1 MVHFC
6 DYRLYSTISWTMVQ
20 AIFLKQI
27 FLSEMTKKKWCASV
41 LLNALVYRRALSRN
55 YLLLARQLFTICH
68 LGHEVKE
75 IVHKVTLHLTNVT
88 PPMGNQ

>member
-1 MVHFC
+1 
-6 DYRLYSTISWTMVQ
+6 MVQ
-20 AIFLKQI
+20 AMLLKQM
-27 FLSEMTKKKWCASV
+27 FLLEMIKKSGALSV
-41 LLNALVYRRALSRN
+41 SLNAPVYRRALSRN
-55 YLLLARQLFTICH
+55 YLLLAMQLFTICH